1 MNPYPYLECSQ
12 CRNLGRPTY
21 KGCASCN
28 RGSNYMPVETQLQ
41 SVVGM
46 YHTPTLIPPIRRVI
60 FHDPATIVFW
70 ADGTKTVVKAH
81 SEPFDPEKGLAMAIV
96 KKVLGTGYYPEIKK
110 WTKKYRQKKSDDE
123 SNAWAKWKKKLDR
136 SLNKVADAMRE
147 TGNTAD
153 NIRGKI
159 IMSEEE
165 FRNIHNG
172 AFEDDAE
179 SDDFDE
185 TDI

>member
-60 FHDPATIVFW
+60 FHDLATIVFW
-70 ADGTKTVVKAH
+70 ADGTKTVVKAYR
-81 SEPFDPEKGLAMAIV
+81 EPFDPEKGLAMAIA

-110 WTKKYRQKKSDDE
+110 WTKGYEEEAAKQALRNFEKSMRRVPEVMANQGDDE
-123 SNAWAKWKKKLDR
+123 
-136 SLNKVADAMRE
+136 
-147 TGNTAD
+147 
-153 NIRGKI
+153 
-159 IMSEEE
+159 
-165 FRNIHNG
+165 
-172 AFEDDAE
+172 
-179 SDDFDE
+179 
-185 TDI
+185 

>member
-21 KGCASCN
+21 KGCGSCN
-28 RGSNYMPVETQLQ
+28 RGSNYMPAETQLQ
-41 SVVGM
+41 SVVGGV
-46 YHTPTLIPPIRRVI
+46 YYTQTLIPPIRRVI

-70 ADGTKTVVKAH
+70 ADGTKTVVKAYR
-81 SEPFDPEKGLAMAIV
+81 EPFDPEKGLAMAIA

-110 WTKKYRQKKSDDE
+110 WTEKYHQKKCYAE
-123 SNAWAKWKKKLDR
+123 AQAWKKKLDE
-136 SLNKVADAMRE
+136 SMDKVADAMRE

-153 NIRGKI
+153 NIRRKI

-165 FRNIHNG
+165 FRNMYNG